1 MRLGLGN
8 RAVST
13 GCCGRMNRSLTNGFT
28 YKRTQFVLDWS
39 KSGMTGRIESDSMN
53 IEKIRRQALPLPS
66 AVVIETKNLRLIP
79 HVPAHLLALMES
91 VDAYEE
97 ISGMRI

>member
-8 RAVST
+8 RVVST
-13 GCCGRMNRSLTNGFT
+13 GCCGRMNRSMTNGLT

-53 IEKIRRQALPLPS
+53 IEKIRREAMGLPYNY
-66 AVVIETKNLRLIP
+66 VICFGVTKRCRAGAP
-79 HVPAHLLALMES
+79 PAERCR
-91 VDAYEE
+91 D
-97 ISGMRI
+97 